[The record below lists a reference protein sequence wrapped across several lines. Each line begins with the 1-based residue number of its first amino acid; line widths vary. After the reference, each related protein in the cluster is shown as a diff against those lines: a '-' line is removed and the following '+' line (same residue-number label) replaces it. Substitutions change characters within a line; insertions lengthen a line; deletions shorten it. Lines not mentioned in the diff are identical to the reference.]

1 MGCHSYAC
9 NAIMHPYSSDEEPHY
24 FIHQVHPFP
33 NSCSD
38 GYLRIYLKGQETEN
52 AYDNPDHEV
61 CGKTLPQTVVSSGP
75 RLVMVFSS
83 GKYQGGRFKAHYKFE
98 TGTVIKAI

>member
-1 MGCHSYAC
+1 M
-9 NAIMHPYSSDEEPHY
+9 
-24 FIHQVHPFP
+24 PFYLY
-33 NSCSD
+33 SCSD

-61 CGKTLPQTVVSSGP
+61 CGKALPQTVVSSGP

-83 GKYQGGRFKAHYKFE
+83 GKYHGGRFKAHYKFE
-98 TGTVIKAI
+98 TGKSWTYINFVTKSDVRKGCSW